1 MLQPFNTVPQVVVP
15 PTITLWLLLNGNC
28 NFATVMN
35 CNINIGCRISDM
47 QLLLKGH
54 LGHDPKVEN
63 PRARALKG
71 AKVWL
76 GESQL

>member
-1 MLQPFNTVPQVVVP
+1 
-15 PTITLWLLLNGNC
+15 
-28 NFATVMN
+28 MN